1 VFVNQKK
8 YGQIVYFFVFSDG
21 IYLRLTIEHVIMEIT
36 IKNIRKLCCSD
47 CMLTRI
53 MMKNKNR
60 RIDEGIV
67 TYTDWFNQLLESTSS
82 SHDSQCMRF
91 FFLLLGI
98 ILKSGID

>member
-1 VFVNQKK
+1 
-8 YGQIVYFFVFSDG
+8 
-21 IYLRLTIEHVIMEIT
+21 VIMEIT

-47 CMLTRI
+47 CVLTRI

-82 SHDSQCMRF
+82 SHDSQYMFVVVKLFPLR
-91 FFLLLGI
+91 I
-98 ILKSGID
+98 IYKKTGID